1 MGVDLIFKIA
11 AIGIIIAVICQI
23 LKKSEREDIALL
35 VSIVGLVVV
44 LSMVVTVI
52 AQLFETVQSLFSIY

>member
-1 MGVDLIFKIA
+1 MGVDLIFRIA
-11 AIGIIIAVICQI
+11 AIGVIIAVICQI
-23 LKKSEREDIALL
+23 LKKSERDDIALL

-52 AQLFETVQSLFSIY
+52 AQLFETVQTLFGVY